1 MWLWPRT
8 ERFPLNIWWWDVGDH
23 PRDSA
28 IAIGLGLVNLG
39 YLALAVVGFVRRRV
53 PLQAVLL
60 ATIVLRCILLATME
74 NPEQRY
80 TMMMFPIVFLAAGCA
95 LAGRTELNSFHVV
108 HGD

>member
-1 MWLWPRT
+1 
-8 ERFPLNIWWWDVGDH
+8 
-23 PRDSA
+23 
-28 IAIGLGLVNLG
+28 
-39 YLALAVVGFVRRRV
+39 VRRRV

-80 TMMMFPIVFLAAGCA
+80 TMMMFPMIFLAAGCA
-95 LAGRTELNSFHVV
+95 LAGRTELNSFHAV